1 MTEPTIDSVLFS
13 SSSVPAIKFEEVGD
27 KAKLKIT
34 GIQTRSKRDFQT
46 GEVQL
51 NKAGQ
56 PMPELVIDGIDLTTG
71 EEARIYAGKWAM
83 IAAIKD
89 ALAKAGIGA
98 GQDLTG
104 AVLTMQRK
112 EDAEPTTRGFNG
124 AHQFVA
130 KIEPAKPAATIEDI
144 I

>member
-1 MTEPTIDSVLFS
+1 
-13 SSSVPAIKFEEVGD
+13 
-27 KAKLKIT
+27 
-34 GIQTRSKRDFQT
+34 
-46 GEVQL
+46 
-51 NKAGQ
+51 
-56 PMPELVIDGIDLTTG
+56 
-71 EEARIYAGKWAM
+71 M

>member
-13 SSSVPAIKFEEVGD
+13 SSSVPAIKFETVGD
-27 KAKLKIT
+27 KAKLKIAA
-34 GIQTRSKRDFQT
+34 IQVRSRRDFET
-46 GEVQL
+46 GEPML

-56 PMPELVIDGIDLTTG
+56 PMPEVVIDGIDMATG
-71 EEARIYAGKWAM
+71 EEARIYAGKPAM
-83 IAAIKD
+83 ISAIKD

-104 AVLTMQRK
+104 ALLTIQRK
-112 EDAEPTTRGFNG
+112 DDAEATRKGFNG
-124 AHQFVA
+124 AHQFAA
-130 KIEPAKPAATIEDI
+130 KLEPAKPAATIEDI